1 MAGRLEGKHAVITGA
16 GSGMG
21 RAMAELFAAEG
32 ARVLCADIS
41 GKQED
46 VARSLG
52 NRGVACLADVSISA
66 DVQRMIAEA
75 EEAFG
80 RIDILVNNAGIA
92 QMPVPMHEHS
102 EELFDRLIAV
112 NLKSVFLGMK
122 YGIASMLKTGGGG
135 SIVNTASAAG
145 LTAWKGTTS
154 YGAAKAGVI
163 QLSKIAAVDYA
174 QHNIRVN
181 AICPG
186 YVWTSILPGMGDTRA
201 PPEGTPNPPGAPIER
216 WALAEEI
223 AAAALFLASDEASF
237 VTGTAL
243 PVDGGYVAV

>member
-32 ARVLCADIS
+32 AQVLCADIS
-41 GKQED
+41 GQEDD

-52 NRGVACLADVSISA
+52 NAGVPFRADVSLSA
-66 DVQRMIAEA
+66 DVQAMIAA
-75 EEAFG
+75 AQEAFG

-102 EELFDRLIAV
+102 EELFDRIIAV
-112 NLKSVFLGMK
+112 NMKSVFLGMK
-122 YGIASMLKTGGGG
+122 YGIAAMLKTGGG

-154 YGAAKAGVI
+154 YGAAKAGVV

-174 QHNIRVN
+174 EHNIRVN

-237 VTGTAL
+237 VTGTAF
-243 PVDGGYVAV
+243 PVDGGYTTV

>member
-1 MAGRLEGKHAVITGA
+1 MAGRLDGKSAVITGA

-21 RAMAELFAAEG
+21 RAMAELFSAEG

-41 GKQED
+41 GQQD
-46 VARSLG
+46 DIARSIG
-52 NRGVACLADVSISA
+52 NTAVALHTDVSVSE
-66 DVQRMIAEA
+66 DVQRMIATA
-75 EEAFG
+75 EQSFG
-80 RIDILVNNAGIA
+80 RIDILINNAGIA
-92 QMPVPMHEHS
+92 QLPVPMHEHP
-102 EELFDRLIAV
+102 EELFDRIIAV
-112 NLKSVFLGMK
+112 NMRSVFLGMK
-122 YGIASMLKTGGGG
+122 YGIASMLKTGGGA
-135 SIVNTASAAG
+135 IVNTASAAG

-174 QHNIRVN
+174 EHNIRVN

-186 YVWTSILPGMGDTRA
+186 YVWTSILPGMGDSRV

-223 AAAALFLASDEASF
+223 ATAALYLASDEASF
-237 VTGTAL
+237 VTGTAF

>member
-1 MAGRLEGKHAVITGA
+1 MAGRLEGKQAVITGA

-21 RAMAELFAAEG
+21 RAMAELFAKEG

-41 GKQED
+41 GQQED

-52 NRGVACLADVSISA
+52 NGGVACRADVSVSE

-75 EEAFG
+75 EQAFG

-92 QMPVPMHEHS
+92 QMPVPMHEHP
-102 EELFDRLIAV
+102 EELFDRIIAV

-122 YGIASMLKTGGGG
+122 YGIASMLKTGGG
-135 SIVNTASAAG
+135 SVVNTASVAG

-154 YGAAKAGVI
+154 YSAAKAGVI
-163 QLSKIAAVDYA
+163 QLSKVAAVDYA
-174 QHNIRVN
+174 EHNIRVN

-186 YVWTSILPGMGDTRA
+186 YVWTSILPGSDGSRV
-201 PPEGTPNPPGAPIER
+201 PPEGTPNPPGAPMER

-223 AAAALFLASDEASF
+223 ATAALYLASDDASF
-237 VTGTAL
+237 VTGTAF
-243 PVDGGYVAV
+243 PVDGGYTTV

>member
-1 MAGRLEGKHAVITGA
+1 MAARLEGKHAVITGA

-41 GKQED
+41 GQQDD

-52 NRGVACLADVSISA
+52 NGGVPFQVDVSVSA
-66 DVQRMIAEA
+66 DVQRMIAAA

-92 QMPVPMHEHS
+92 QMPVPMHEHP
-102 EELFDRLIAV
+102 EELFDQIIAV

-122 YGIASMLKTGGGG
+122 YGIASMLKTGGGAV
-135 SIVNTASAAG
+135 VNTASAAG

-154 YGAAKAGVI
+154 YSAAKAGVI
-163 QLSKIAAVDYA
+163 QLSKVAAVDYA
-174 QHNIRVN
+174 EHNIRVN

-186 YVWTSILPGMGDTRA
+186 YVWTSILPGMGDTRV
-201 PPEGTPNPPGAPIER
+201 PPEGTPNPPGAPMER

-237 VTGTAL
+237 VTGTAF

>member
-21 RAMAELFAAEG
+21 RAMAELFAKEG
-32 ARVLCADIS
+32 AQVLCADIS
-41 GKQED
+41 GQQEE

-52 NRGVACLADVSISA
+52 DAGVPFQADVSRSG
-66 DVQRMIAEA
+66 DVQAMIAAA
-75 EEAFG
+75 EDAFG

-102 EELFDRLIAV
+102 EELFDRIIAV
-112 NLKSVFLGMK
+112 DMKSVFLGMK
-122 YGIASMLKTGGGG
+122 YGITSMLKTGGGA
-135 SIVNTASAAG
+135 IVNTASAAG

-174 QHNIRVN
+174 EHNIRVN

-186 YVWTSILPGMGDTRA
+186 YVWTSIIPGMGDTRV
-201 PPEGTPNPPGAPIER
+201 PPEGTPNPPGAPMER

-223 AAAALFLASDEASF
+223 ASAALYLASDEASF
-237 VTGTAL
+237 VTGTAF
-243 PVDGGYVAV
+243 PVDGGYTTV